1 MLIVWGTK
9 IRKRNEGYC
18 ADFCPVCR
26 AVRAFSITEL
36 NKVSHLYYIPL
47 GRGESVGKEKAC
59 TVCRS
64 PMSVESG
71 GVLTCRDPRDMD
83 AMLANV
89 PHYIRARWLETI
101 EEDARIRENADE
113 LTPELRMS
121 RLVDMLIGLEPMLV
135 ADLGGNTN
143 VSWAMVKGL
152 LLWCM
157 IWLSIAL
164 FGDAMAN
171 WRLVRALCKMTGL
184 DPFGLGMLT
193 VVGSG
198 FVIPLYLV
206 ATRTSRYFRLKV
218 FPRLVPRLHPLKPS
232 REELVKIK
240 GAMKG
245 EGYRIARFSVKRLD
259 AAIQAYQP

>member
-1 MLIVWGTK
+1 MLIVGDK
-9 IRKRNEGYC
+9 IRKRNDGYC

-36 NKVSHLYYIPL
+36 NKVSHVYYIPL

-64 PMSVESG
+64 PMSVESR

-89 PHYIRARWLETI
+89 PHHTRARWKETI
-101 EEDARIRENADE
+101 EEDARIQENPDE
-113 LTPELRMS
+113 LTPELRM
-121 RLVDMLIGLEPMLV
+121 RRIVDMFIGLEPMLG
-135 ADLGGNTN
+135 ADLGGSTN

-152 LLWCM
+152 LLWCL
-157 IWLSIAL
+157 IWLSTAL
-164 FGDAMAN
+164 FRDAMAN
-171 WRLVRALCKMTGL
+171 WRLVRAVCEMTGL
-184 DPFGLGMLT
+184 DPLGLGLLA

-206 ATRTSRYFRLKV
+206 ATQTSRYFRLKV
-218 FPRLVPRLHPLKPS
+218 FPRLVPRLHPLQPS

-240 GAMKG
+240 GAIKG
-245 EGYRIARFSVKRLD
+245 GGYRIARFSVKRLD
-259 AAIQAYQP
+259 AAIRAYQP